1 MTDEFKP
8 FADDG
13 AALTIGGLTLE
24 NGPDRVSLSGSLD
37 FARDRQGL
45 DHAYA
50 FRSALDTIIAALEA
64 DKALPAKAAPV
75 HRARTTKASNP
86 FA

>member
-1 MTDEFKP
+1 MTDGFKP

-24 NGPDRVSLSGSLD
+24 NGPDRVSFSGALD
-37 FARDRQGL
+37 LARDRQSL
-45 DHAYA
+45 DHAHA
-50 FRSALDTIIAALEA
+50 LRAALDAIVAALEA
-64 DKALPAKAAPV
+64 DKALPAKAAPP